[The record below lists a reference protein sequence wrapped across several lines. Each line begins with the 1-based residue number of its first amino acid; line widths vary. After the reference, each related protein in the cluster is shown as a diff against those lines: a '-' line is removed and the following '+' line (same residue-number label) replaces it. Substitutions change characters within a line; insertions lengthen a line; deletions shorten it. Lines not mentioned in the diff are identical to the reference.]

1 MNIKRAKQEI
11 KDTVEAYLLKDEY
24 GDYCIPAIRQ
34 RPILLMGPPGI
45 GKTQIMEQAAREC
58 GINLVSYTITHH
70 TRQSAI
76 GLPFIKEKSYGGETR
91 SVTEYTMSEII
102 ASVYDKMEATGI
114 REGILFIDEIN
125 CVSETLAPAML
136 QFLQCKTFGNQQRE
150 NFYRMETSI
159 DGRMFATPRGW
170 EDLSQLL
177 YVYEKLGKR
186 PDREVVCQYIQH
198 WKVAKD
204 FANYLDLFEKYK
216 TDYQVDQVLA
226 GHFEKFAVEKLRMAS
241 LDERFAVVGL
251 FMGKLGEGCRA
262 YHEKDLLVTEL
273 FEVLKSWKKA
283 LESAEHPWQALEDRI
298 LMREKDLE
306 EKKKADLLTREE
318 EHLQQE
324 ILRILGIYRDL
335 AKEEEARG
343 EGKEEIFRKVKEAF
357 QDQAGEREELIKD
370 IGEKLQ
376 NTFDFLEMAFAEGQ
390 ELVVFVTELNTNP
403 YSMEFI
409 SENGCDSYYKYNKKL
424 LFDQEQREILEELE
438 NIEEEL

>member
-1 MNIKRAKQEI
+1 
-11 KDTVEAYLLKDEY
+11 
-24 GDYCIPAIRQ
+24 
-34 RPILLMGPPGI
+34 
-45 GKTQIMEQAAREC
+45 
-58 GINLVSYTITHH
+58 
-70 TRQSAI
+70 
-76 GLPFIKEKSYGGETR
+76 
-91 SVTEYTMSEII
+91 
-102 ASVYDKMEATGI
+102 
-114 REGILFIDEIN
+114 
-125 CVSETLAPAML
+125 
-136 QFLQCKTFGNQQRE
+136 
-150 NFYRMETSI
+150 
-159 DGRMFATPRGW
+159 
-170 EDLSQLL
+170 
-177 YVYEKLGKR
+177 
-186 PDREVVCQYIQH
+186 
-198 WKVAKD
+198 
-204 FANYLDLFEKYK
+204 
-216 TDYQVDQVLA
+216 
-226 GHFEKFAVEKLRMAS
+226 
-241 LDERFAVVGL
+241 
-251 FMGKLGEGCRA
+251 MGKLGEGCRA

-324 ILRILGIYRDL
+324 ILRILGTYRDL

-357 QDQAGEREELIKD
+357 RDQAGEREELIKD
-370 IGEKLQ
+370 TGEKLQ
-376 NTFDFLEMAFAEGQ
+376 NTFDFLELAFAEGQ